1 MRRGSG
7 RRRTAQDNPSPRR
20 ANPYTLPMPRSGR
33 LEDAH
38 VHLRTSLRVINAVL
52 RNPALRRVE
61 LAFLLFNAAEF
72 GAWVAVLLY
81 AYDATGP
88 ASIGLVAV
96 AQLIP
101 AALVAP
107 FAALIADRTDR
118 VRSLA
123 IGYGIQAVA
132 FGVTA
137 AGILLEAPPI
147 LVYVGAAAAAT
158 SLVVTR
164 PTQGALLP
172 EISRTP
178 EELSAANGVSGTVE
192 GGGVFLGPLAAAAI
206 LTVGGPGHVFMAAA
220 VAVGVAAVLVLSV
233 TRRMLLDGQVSVPGI
248 NIGQA
253 GDPPADIARRSVLEG
268 LRVVRRNGHVR
279 LVVGILGLR
288 AVASGAMDVLFVLL
302 ALEVFNTGAS
312 GAGILNGA
320 LGIGTVAGGA
330 ASFLLVG
337 RSRLA
342 PALAVAACVLGGAL
356 IATALFGTGF
366 DAPLFI
372 AVGGVGYAACAVAG
386 LTILQRTTP
395 DVVLGRVLGSLES
408 VHLVGLAL
416 GSLLAPI
423 VVSVIGVQGALA
435 VAGALLPLAVL
446 LSWGGLRE
454 IDRGTRIPARELAL
468 LVRVRAFAPLPAP
481 DLETLA
487 RRVRWLAVD
496 AGTVV
501 IAEGERG
508 DAYYVLE
515 HGRFRV
521 EQGGVLL
528 RTLDEPA
535 DGFGE
540 IALIRNVPRTAT
552 VTAEEPSVLLVV
564 RRDDFLG
571 AMAGHAP
578 TRAAVDLLVEERS

>member
-1 MRRGSG
+1 
-7 RRRTAQDNPSPRR
+7 
-20 ANPYTLPMPRSGR
+20 MPRFVR
-33 LEDAH
+33 FEDARL
-38 VHLRTSLRVINAVL
+38 HLRTSLRVIQAVL
-52 RNPALRRVE
+52 LNPALRRVE

-72 GAWVAVLLY
+72 GTWVAVLLY
-81 AYDATGP
+81 AYEATGP

-107 FAALIADRTDR
+107 FAAVIADRPDR

-132 FGVTA
+132 FGVTG
-137 AGILLEAPPI
+137 AGILLGAPPI
-147 LVYVGAAAAAT
+147 LVYVGAAAVAA
-158 SLVVTR
+158 SIVVTR

-178 EELSAANGVSGTVE
+178 EELSAANGLSGTVE
-192 GGGVFLGPLAAAAI
+192 GGGAFLGPLVAAAI
-206 LTVGGPGHVFMAAA
+206 LAVGGPGHVFAAA
-220 VAVGVAAVLVLSV
+220 TVTVGIATVLVLSV
-233 TRRMLLDGQVSVPGI
+233 TRRMLLDGQVSVPQM
-248 NIGQA
+248 NIGQRPDGTA
-253 GDPPADIARRSVLEG
+253 GMARRSVLEG

-320 LGIGTVAGGA
+320 LGIGTVLGGA
-330 ASFLLVG
+330 VSFLLVG
-337 RSRLA
+337 RRRLA
-342 PALAVAACVLGGAL
+342 PALALAACVLGGAL

-366 DAPLFI
+366 NAPLFI
-372 AVGGVGYAACAVAG
+372 ALGGVGYAACAVAG

-395 DVVLGRVLGSLES
+395 DAVLGRVLGSLES
-408 VHLVGLAL
+408 VHLVGVAL

-423 VVSVIGVQGALA
+423 VVSVIGVQGTLA

-446 LSWGGLRE
+446 FGWGGLRD
-454 IDRGTRIPARELAL
+454 IDRRTRVPARELAL

-496 AGTVV
+496 PGTAV
-501 IAEGERG
+501 ITEGERG
-508 DAYYVLE
+508 DAYYVVE
-515 HGRFRV
+515 HGRFRI
-521 EQGGVLL
+521 EQGGVVL

-578 TRAAVDLLVEERS
+578 TRAWGDKQLEEPPRH

>member
-1 MRRGSG
+1 
-7 RRRTAQDNPSPRR
+7 
-20 ANPYTLPMPRSGR
+20 MPRFVR
-33 LEDAH
+33 FEDARL
-38 VHLRTSLRVINAVL
+38 HLRTSLRVIQAVL
-52 RNPALRRVE
+52 LNPALRRVE

-72 GAWVAVLLY
+72 GTWVAVLLY
-81 AYDATGP
+81 AYEATGP

-107 FAALIADRTDR
+107 FAAVIADRPDR

-132 FGVTA
+132 FGVTG
-137 AGILLEAPPI
+137 AGILLGAPPI
-147 LVYVGAAAAAT
+147 LVYVGAAAVAA
-158 SLVVTR
+158 SIVVTR

-178 EELSAANGVSGTVE
+178 EELSAANGLSGTVE
-192 GGGVFLGPLAAAAI
+192 GGGAFLGPLAAAAI
-206 LTVGGPGHVFMAAA
+206 LAVGGPGHVFAAA
-220 VAVGVAAVLVLSV
+220 TVTVGVATVLVLSV
-233 TRRMLLDGQVSVPGI
+233 TRRMLLDGQVSVPQM
-248 NIGQA
+248 NIGQRPDGTA
-253 GDPPADIARRSVLEG
+253 GMARRSVLEG
-268 LRVVRRNGHVR
+268 LRVVRRNGQVR

-288 AVASGAMDVLFVLL
+288 AIASGAMDVLFVLL

-320 LGIGTVAGGA
+320 LGIGTVLGGA
-330 ASFLLVG
+330 VSFLLVG
-337 RSRLA
+337 RRRLA
-342 PALAVAACVLGGAL
+342 PALALAACVLGGAL

-366 DAPLFI
+366 NAPLFI
-372 AVGGVGYAACAVAG
+372 ALGGVGYAACAVAG

-408 VHLVGLAL
+408 VHLVGVAL

-423 VVSVIGVQGALA
+423 VVSVIGVQGTLA

-446 LSWGGLRE
+446 FGWGGLRD
-454 IDRGTRIPARELAL
+454 IDRRTRVPARELAL

-496 AGTVV
+496 PGTAV
-501 IAEGERG
+501 ITEGERG
-508 DAYYVLE
+508 DAYYVVE
-515 HGRFRV
+515 HGRFRI
-521 EQGGVLL
+521 EQGGVVL
-528 RTLDEPA
+528 RTLDESA

-578 TRAAVDLLVEERS
+578 TRAFIDQLIDERR

>member
-1 MRRGSG
+1 
-7 RRRTAQDNPSPRR
+7 
-20 ANPYTLPMPRSGR
+20 MPRFVR
-33 LEDAH
+33 LEDAR
-38 VHLRTSLRVINAVL
+38 VHLRTSLRVVHAVL

-72 GAWVAVLLY
+72 GTWVAVLLY
-81 AYDATGP
+81 AYEATGP

-107 FAALIADRTDR
+107 FAALMADRPDR
-118 VRSLA
+118 ARSLA
-123 IGYGIQAVA
+123 VGYAIQAVA
-132 FGVTA
+132 LGATA
-137 AGILLEAPPI
+137 AGMLLGAPPI
-147 LVYVGAAAAAT
+147 VVYVAAT
-158 SLVVTR
+158 AVAASLVVTR

-172 EISRTP
+172 ELARTP
-178 EELSAANGVSGTVE
+178 EELSAANGLSGTVE

-206 LTVGGPGHVFMAAA
+206 LTIGGPGHVFVAAT
-220 VAVGVAAVLVLSV
+220 VAAGVAAVLVLSV
-233 TRRMLLDGQVSVPGI
+233 TRRVLLDE
-248 NIGQA
+248 QA
-253 GDPPADIARRSVLEG
+253 GVLPTSDGRRPDGPSGVVRHNILDG
-268 LRVVRRNGHVR
+268 LRVVRHNGHVR
-279 LVVGILGLR
+279 LIVGILGLR
-288 AVASGAMDVLFVLL
+288 AVASGAMDILFVLL
-302 ALEVFNTGAS
+302 ALEVFNTGES
-312 GAGILNGA
+312 GAGVLNGA
-320 LGIGTVAGGA
+320 LGIGTVVGGA
-330 ASFLLVG
+330 ISFLLVG
-337 RSRLA
+337 RRRLA
-342 PALAVAACVLGGAL
+342 PAIAVATCVLGGAL
-356 IATALFGTGF
+356 IATALIGTGF

-372 AVGGVGYAACAVAG
+372 ALGGVGYAACAVAG

-395 DVVLGRVLGSLES
+395 DAVLGRVLGSLES
-408 VHLVGLAL
+408 VNLVGLAL
-416 GSLLAPI
+416 GSLLVPI

-435 VAGALLPLAVL
+435 VVGALLPLAVL
-446 LSWGGLRE
+446 LGWGGLRE
-454 IDRGTRIPARELAL
+454 IDRHTRIPARELAL

-496 AGTVV
+496 PGTAV
-501 IAEGERG
+501 ITEGERG
-508 DAYYVLE
+508 DAYYVVE

-521 EQGGVLL
+521 EQGGVVL

-578 TRAAVDLLVEERS
+578 TRAAVDEVVEERS